1 MQYTDSID
9 ESRQYLRLALE
20 QIGKHGLPTDPLNYS
35 VWYEYASEKNKELV
49 DAIDNFVN
57 GAGAYPE
64 DLSQKIYREFIADK
78 KELLNDLVRDGLK
91 KVLGEIVA
99 SIAATNQQYDDS
111 ENQLININGS
121 LLPGLSEAEVE
132 MIAKRVQQQIE
143 FLESTNSSFKNQ
155 LDQATKEIDEL
166 KDKLEQYRT
175 ESIKDP
181 LTQIDNRRGFDKKL
195 NDAIDNAN
203 ENQTSLCLIM
213 ADIDHFKKINDT
225 YGHLVGDN
233 VIRMVAGTLKNSV
246 KGRDDVARI
255 GGEEFTVILPDTPI
269 DGALK
274 LAEDMRV
281 TFDKFDLKKKNSGES
296 LGKVTLSFGVTK
308 YQFGESAEAF
318 INRSDEALY
327 KSKNTGRNKV
337 SSK

>member
-1 MQYTDSID
+1 
-9 ESRQYLRLALE
+9 
-20 QIGKHGLPTDPLNYS
+20 
-35 VWYEYASEKNKELV
+35 V

-57 GAGAYPE
+57 GAGSYPE

-111 ENQLININGS
+111 ENQLTKINGS

-132 MIAKRVQQQIE
+132 IIAKRVQQQIE
-143 FLESTNSSFKNQ
+143 FLEFTNSSFKNQ
-155 LDQATKEIDEL
+155 LDQATKEIDAL
-166 KDKLEQYRT
+166 KDKLEKYRT

-195 NDAIDNAN
+195 TDAIDNAN
-203 ENQTSLCLIM
+203 EKQTSLCLIM

-255 GGEEFTVILPDTPI
+255 GGEEFAIILPDTPV

>member
-181 LTQIDNRRGFDKKL
+181 LTQIDNRRG
-195 NDAIDNAN
+195 
-203 ENQTSLCLIM
+203 
-213 ADIDHFKKINDT
+213 
-225 YGHLVGDN
+225 
-233 VIRMVAGTLKNSV
+233 IRQKT
-246 KGRDDVARI
+246 
-255 GGEEFTVILPDTPI
+255 
-269 DGALK
+269 
-274 LAEDMRV
+274 
-281 TFDKFDLKKKNSGES
+281 
-296 LGKVTLSFGVTK
+296 
-308 YQFGESAEAF
+308 Q
-318 INRSDEALY
+318 
-327 KSKNTGRNKV
+327 
-337 SSK
+337 